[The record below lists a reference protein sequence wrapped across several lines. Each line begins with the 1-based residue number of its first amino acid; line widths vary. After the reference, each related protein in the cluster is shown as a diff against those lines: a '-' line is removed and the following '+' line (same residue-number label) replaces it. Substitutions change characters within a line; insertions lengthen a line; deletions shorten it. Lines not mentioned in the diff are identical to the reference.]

1 MIYLDNAATSY
12 PKPPSVAEAL
22 LKALR
27 DYGGNPG
34 RGGHR
39 LSLAA
44 AEAVYDCRCA
54 VADFFDAPSPESVVF
69 TAGATAS
76 LNLAITTAV
85 KRGMHV
91 LLSDREHN
99 AVARPIYRLARE
111 GIVEYEIYPTGGD
124 VLSEIERRLRKN
136 TGLLVACHVSN
147 VTGFELPVERIGA
160 LCRERGIR
168 FVVDAAGSAGHLPI
182 SLTTLSCDALC
193 APAHKGLLGIPGVGI
208 AILHDWEREQ
218 EFLVGGSGL
227 DSLSRTMPQHLP
239 ERYEAG
245 TLPTPSIVA
254 LSAAIRHLKGYG
266 MERVM
271 AEEGRLRDRLRRG
284 LCERSD
290 LFVYEPENR
299 LGPLLFTHKSV
310 SPEEIAAR
318 LDRLGVCVRAGYHC
332 APLAHAT
339 VGTPRGGAVRVSPGI
354 TNRLRDVEE
363 FLALLSHALPEEK

>member
-124 VLSEIERRLRKN
+124 V
-136 TGLLVACHVSN
+136 
-147 VTGFELPVERIGA
+147 
-160 LCRERGIR
+160 
-168 FVVDAAGSAGHLPI
+168 
-182 SLTTLSCDALC
+182 
-193 APAHKGLLGIPGVGI
+193 
-208 AILHDWEREQ
+208 
-218 EFLVGGSGL
+218 
-227 DSLSRTMPQHLP
+227 
-239 ERYEAG
+239 
-245 TLPTPSIVA
+245 
-254 LSAAIRHLKGYG
+254 
-266 MERVM
+266 
-271 AEEGRLRDRLRRG
+271 
-284 LCERSD
+284 
-290 LFVYEPENR
+290 
-299 LGPLLFTHKSV
+299 
-310 SPEEIAAR
+310 
-318 LDRLGVCVRAGYHC
+318 
-332 APLAHAT
+332 
-339 VGTPRGGAVRVSPGI
+339 
-354 TNRLRDVEE
+354 
-363 FLALLSHALPEEK
+363 